1 MNIKN
6 IRIPLMNMTCTS
18 CEQAVSKAL
27 MELPGVLK
35 VRASYT
41 DLSADVVY
49 DEELCALP
57 DLHSCLDQAGYYTKK
72 EKPSWQGYVLLP
84 GIAVLLVVLASFG
97 ILKPTRLFAGTYLA
111 LFATGLLTS
120 VHCIAMCGGIM
131 ISQTIRSRP
140 EEKGPHVSPA
150 LLYNLGRVVSYT
162 LLGGIVGAVGSVF
175 ALSPVMK
182 GALQIGAGLFL
193 VLMGLSHLGFT
204 SIRKF
209 IPKLP
214 GLKFRKRQGSSFLV
228 GIMNGLMP
236 CGALM
241 TMQVFALGT
250 GSAVSGALSMLFF
263 SLGTVP
269 LMLAFGFL
277 STFLTRKAGRN
288 LQMASGALILFLGLS
303 MGLRGFT
310 LSGVDFGIGRF
321 ISGLDLPVISALF
334 PKQAYETKATLKD
347 GKQYIDFYAT
357 GQGYEPFVAYIV
369 KDVPVELNIHGT
381 DLDSCNERIYIPS
394 LNQEIPLKEGDN
406 IISFTPGD
414 RDISFSCW
422 MGMKSARIRVVD
434 DLASVDALTTTN
446 TSPYGADITK
456 EPTDK
461 LVRLAVPKDD
471 LQEIIVKGTG
481 KDLQPLILGV
491 EAGREVS
498 LTLDL
503 SGFIFYDSTFS
514 IMDTL
519 KEGPPLHTFQG
530 DKGTVVTAFTLP
542 EEGTYALVAQ
552 GSLLAVIDAMPSLET
567 ASKEELRTKY
577 LGE

>member
-6 IRIPLMNMTCTS
+6 IRIPLVNMTCTS
-18 CEQAVSKAL
+18 CEQAVSGAL

-35 VRASYT
+35 VKASHT
-41 DLSADVVY
+41 DLSAEVVF
-49 DEELCALP
+49 DEELCSLS
-57 DLHSCLDQAGYYTKK
+57 DLHSRLDRAGYYTKTA
-72 EKPSWQGYVLLP
+72 KPSWQGYVLIP
-84 GIAVLLVVLASFG
+84 AAAVILVILASLG
-97 ILKPTRLFAGTYLA
+97 VLKPNRFVAGTYLA

-120 VHCIAMCGGIM
+120 VHCIGMCGGIM
-131 ISQTIRSRP
+131 ISQTIKGRS
-140 EEKGPHVSPA
+140 EEKASPAGPA

-162 LLGGIVGAVGSVF
+162 LLGGVVGAVGSIF
-175 ALSPVMK
+175 ALSPALK
-182 GALQIGAGLFL
+182 GIMQIGAGLFL
-193 VLMGLSHLGFT
+193 VLMGLNHLGFT
-204 SIRKF
+204 SLRKF
-209 IPKLP
+209 IPKFP
-214 GLKFRKRQGSSFLV
+214 GLAPRKKTGSSFIV
-228 GIMNGLMP
+228 GMLNGLMP

-250 GSAVSGALSMLFF
+250 GSAVNGALSMFFF

-277 STFLTRKAGRN
+277 STFLTRKTGRK

-303 MGLRGFT
+303 MGMRGFT
-310 LSGVDFGIGRF
+310 LNGVDFGLGRF
-321 ISGLDLPVISALF
+321 LAGLDLPVIGSLF
-334 PKQAYETKATLKD
+334 PSQSYETKATLKD

-357 GQGYEPFVAYIV
+357 GEGYEPFVAYIL

-381 DLDSCNERIYIPS
+381 DLDACNERIFIPS

-434 DLASVDALTTTN
+434 DLASVDSLSTTN

-461 LVRLAVPKDD
+461 LVRMAVPSGDR
-471 LQEIIVKGTG
+471 QEILVKGTG

-491 EAGREVS
+491 ESGKKVS

-503 SGFIFYDSTFS
+503 AGFTFYDSTFS
-514 IMDTL
+514 IMNTL
-519 KEGPPLHTFQG
+519 KEGPPVHSFLG
-530 DKGTVVTAFTLP
+530 SRETVVTEFTL
-542 EEGTYALVAQ
+542 EEPGTYAIVSQ
-552 GSLLAVIDAMPSLET
+552 GSLLAVIDAMDSLET
-567 ASKEELRTKY
+567 VSKEDLRAKY

>member
-6 IRIPLMNMTCTS
+6 IRIPLVNMTCTS
-18 CEQAVSKAL
+18 CEQAVSRAL

-35 VRASYT
+35 VKASYA
-41 DLSADVVY
+41 DHSAEVVF
-49 DEELCALP
+49 DEELCALS
-57 DLHSCLDQAGYYTKK
+57 DLHGALDQAGYFTKK
-72 EKPSWQGYVLLP
+72 QKPSWQGYVLLP
-84 GIAVLLVVLASFG
+84 AMVVLLVVLASFG
-97 ILKPTRLFAGTYLA
+97 ILKPTRFFAGTYLA

-131 ISQTIRSRP
+131 ISQTIRPRP
-140 EEKGPHVSPA
+140 DGKGPHVSPA

-162 LLGGIVGAVGSVF
+162 LLGGVVGAVGSLF
-175 ALSPVMK
+175 SLSPVMK
-182 GALQIGAGLFL
+182 GILQIGAGLFL

-204 SIRKF
+204 SLRKF
-209 IPKLP
+209 IPRLP
-214 GLKFRKRQGSSFLV
+214 GLGHRKRQGSSFVV
-228 GIMNGLMP
+228 GMLNGLMP

-250 GSAVSGALSMLFF
+250 GSALNGALSMLFF

-277 STFLTRKAGRN
+277 STFLTRKAGKN
-288 LQMASGALILFLGLS
+288 LQMASGALIIFLGLS

-310 LSGVDFGIGRF
+310 LNGIDLGIGRF
-321 ISGLDLPVISALF
+321 LAGLDLPVISSLF
-334 PKQAYETKATLKD
+334 PKQTYETKATLRD
-347 GKQYIDFYAT
+347 GIQYIDFYAT
-357 GQGYEPFVAYIV
+357 EEGYEPFVAYIV

-394 LNQEIPLKEGDN
+394 LNQEIPLTEGDN

-434 DLASVDALTTTN
+434 DFASVDSLSTTN

-461 LVRLAVPKDD
+461 LVRLAVPKKN
-471 LQEIIVKGTG
+471 LQEILVKGTG

-491 EAGREVS
+491 EAGKKIS

-503 SGFIFYDSTFS
+503 AGFIFYDSTFS
-514 IMDTL
+514 VMDTV

-530 DKGTVVTAFTLP
+530 DKGTVVTEFTLP

-552 GSLLAVIDAMPSLET
+552 DSLLAVIDAVPSIE
-567 ASKEELRTKY
+567 AVSKEALRTKY